1 MRRAGFQL
9 KLSLIF
15 ISALTLILIV
25 TTYFV
30 YQKAIIRQK
39 ESLRLRILDL
49 AKLSSMLIDG
59 DKLVQIKPEMESQNT
74 LAYKEIK
81 VVLTKIKTT
90 DPIIDD
96 VYTMIKS
103 NEDNVLIFLVDAGDK
118 NNIIAYCGERYDIAK
133 IPRIK
138 EAFIRPAVDDQPI
151 ADKWGIWLSGYAP
164 VYNRDDKVVAIVG
177 LDVSAASIRQIQLS
191 LARSV
196 LGVLI
201 LAIIVSI
208 LLGWLVGRGITRPLR
223 LLIKGIK
230 GVERGNFGHKIKV
243 KSGDELEELGA
254 AFNKMNDGL
263 KEAQNKIQQHY
274 LDTIKSLAR
283 VLDAKDGYTKGHSER
298 VAFYAVNIA
307 KHMKL
312 PPREIKLLED
322 ICILHDIGKIGIP
335 EKILYKPESLTDEEW
350 RVIKMHP
357 KIGEEIL
364 ENIETLRPGL
374 TIVRDHH
381 ERPDGKGYPRGLR
394 LDEVSLLASIVIVAD
409 AYDAMTSDRPYRKSF
424 TKNQAITVL
433 RENKNTQF
441 DSQIVDIFINYLQED
456 I

>member
-1 MRRAGFQL
+1 MKRVGFQL
-9 KLSLIF
+9 KLSLVF
-15 ISALTLILIV
+15 ISALTIILIA

-30 YQKAIIRQK
+30 YQKAVIQQK
-39 ESLRLRILDL
+39 ENLRQRIIDL
-49 AKLSSMLIDG
+49 AKLSSLLIDG
-59 DKLVQIKPEMESQNT
+59 DKLVQIKPEMESQDT
-74 LAYKEIK
+74 LAYKEIRSI
-81 VVLTKIKTT
+81 LQKIKIV
-90 DPIIDD
+90 DPLIDD

-103 NEDNVLIFLVDAGDK
+103 NKENVLLFLVDAGDK
-118 NNIIAYCGERYDIAK
+118 NNIIAYCGERYDVTNM
-133 IPRIK
+133 PRMK
-138 EAFIRPAVDDQPI
+138 EAFIRPAADDDLI

-164 VYNRDDKVVAIVG
+164 VRNQNGEVVAIVG
-177 LDVSAASIRQIQLS
+177 LDVSAASIRQMQLS
-191 LARSV
+191 LARSI

-201 LAIIVSI
+201 LAIIVSF
-208 LLGWLVGRGITRPLR
+208 LLGWLVGRGITSPLR
-223 LLIKGIK
+223 LLIKGTK
-230 GVERGNFGHKIKV
+230 EVEKGNFNYKVKV
-243 KSGDELEELGA
+243 KSGDELEELGS

-263 KEAQNKIQQHY
+263 KNAQNKLQQHY

-307 KHMKL
+307 RHLKL
-312 PPREIKLLED
+312 PPRELKLLED

-335 EKILYKPESLTDEEW
+335 EKILYKSEPLTDEEW

-394 LDEVSLLASIVIVAD
+394 LDEVSLLASIVIVSD
-409 AYDAMTSDRPYRKSF
+409 AYDAMTSDRPYRKAF
-424 TKNQAITVL
+424 TKNQAIAVL
-433 RENKNTQF
+433 KENKSTQF
-441 DSQIVDIFINYLQED
+441 DPRIVEAFIDYLQED
-456 I
+456 A